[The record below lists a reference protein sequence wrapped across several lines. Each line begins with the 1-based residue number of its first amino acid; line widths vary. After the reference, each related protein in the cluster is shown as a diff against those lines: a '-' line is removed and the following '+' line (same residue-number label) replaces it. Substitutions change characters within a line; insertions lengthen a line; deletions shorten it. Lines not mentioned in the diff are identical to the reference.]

1 MTKISSVILLIFVV
15 SLVGSAHAQD
25 ELNMELVVTDE
36 QRIVLFAGFI
46 IAVIAIF
53 LYLARDIIFQK
64 KTEYDKEDLE
74 SKRNKDYE
82 KYHSDWSDDYE
93 EFGSRSYVKE
103 EKKFKE
109 ALGEGTLP
117 DYYKTLGVPQTAT
130 PNEIKTKYREL
141 AKKLHPDR
149 TKSNET
155 AEKMSDINKAYEVL
169 SDKELREKYDKYF
182 DLS

>member
-1 MTKISSVILLIFVV
+1 MTKISSLILLIVIV
-15 SLVGSAHAQD
+15 NLVDSVWAQD

-36 QRIVLFAGFI
+36 QRIILFVAFI

-53 LYLARDIIFQK
+53 LYIARDIIFRK
-64 KTEYDKEDLE
+64 KTDYDKQDLD

-93 EFGSRSYVKE
+93 EFETRDHTKE

-117 DYYKTLGVPQTAT
+117 DYYKILGVPQTAT
-130 PNEIKTKYREL
+130 VNEIKSKYRQL

-149 TKSNET
+149 SKSNKT
-155 AEKMSDINKAYEVL
+155 ADMMSEINKTYEVL

-182 DLS
+182 DVS

>member
-1 MTKISSVILLIFVV
+1 MIVIIFIA
-15 SLVGSAHAQD
+15 SLVDFAWAQD

-36 QRIVLFAGFI
+36 QRIVLFSGFI
-46 IAVIAIF
+46 VAVIVIF
-53 LYLARDIIFQK
+53 LYLARDIIFRK
-64 KTEYDKEDLE
+64 KTDYDKEDLE

-93 EFGSRSYVKE
+93 EFGSRNYEKQ

-117 DYYKTLGVPQTAT
+117 DYYKILGVPQTAT
-130 PNEIKTKYREL
+130 LNEIKANYRQL
-141 AKKLHPDR
+141 AKKLHPDK
-149 TKSNET
+149 TKTNET
-155 AEKMSDINKAYEVL
+155 LDKMSEINKAYEVL

-182 DLS
+182 DAS

>member
-1 MTKISSVILLIFVV
+1 MTKISSLILLIVIASIIDPV
-15 SLVGSAHAQD
+15 WAQD

-36 QRIVLFAGFI
+36 QRIILFAGFI

-53 LYLARDIIFQK
+53 LYLARDIIFRK
-64 KTEYDKEDLE
+64 KTDYDKEDLE

-93 EFGSRSYVKE
+93 EFGARNYSKE
-103 EKKFKE
+103 EEKFKE

-117 DYYKTLGVPQTAT
+117 DYYRILGVPQTAT
-130 PNEIKTKYREL
+130 TSEIKTKYRQL

-149 TKSNET
+149 SKNNET
-155 AEKMSDINKAYEVL
+155 SDKMSEINKAYEVL

-182 DLS
+182 DVS